1 MPKTYTRPSIPLDK
15 QVVTRARKLS
25 DKQVTI
31 ERKSRRKFIASNGG
45 R

>member
-1 MPKTYTRPSIPLDK
+1 MPKTYTR
-15 QVVTRARKLS
+15 QVVTEKQIVTRDRRAA

-31 ERKSRRKFIASNGG
+31 ERKSRRKFIVSNGG

>member
-15 QVVTRARKLS
+15 QVVTRDRRAA

-31 ERKSRRKFIASNGG
+31 ERKSRRKFIVSNGG